1 MCMLEQIKA
10 KQSPEVPWTKGEEL
24 LVQGEDLQLLPS
36 YSLPCQPP
44 AFNYVVENSHNSAI
58 QGGI

>member
-1 MCMLEQIKA
+1 MCMLEGIKA

-24 LVQGEDLQLLPS
+24 LVQGEDLQLFPS
-36 YSLPCQPP
+36 MP
-44 AFNYVVENSHNSAI
+44 ASRFNYVVENSHNSAI